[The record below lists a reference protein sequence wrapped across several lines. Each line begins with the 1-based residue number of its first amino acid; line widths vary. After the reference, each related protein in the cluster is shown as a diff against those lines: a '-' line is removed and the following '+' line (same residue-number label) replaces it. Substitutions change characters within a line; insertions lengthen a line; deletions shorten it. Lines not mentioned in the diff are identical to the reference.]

1 MILARYS
8 QRFTKL
14 ILLKRSIKHR
24 YFDYLSNYNTLDLFE
39 CLYKNFEVNYWE
51 KSKRSLAAWLCGR
64 QPIHFAASKPFLLQY
79 RNQFLTQWWMQLLYK
94 ASVEMC
100 FPNVTVRNGFNGR
113 LNFKKPFMTTV

>member
-64 QPIHFAASKPFLLQY
+64 QPIHFAASKPFLLQQKSIF
-79 RNQFLTQWWMQLLYK
+79 N
-94 ASVEMC
+94 SVVDATALQS
-100 FPNVTVRNGFNGR
+100 FSGNVLPKRHG
-113 LNFKKPFMTTV
+113 KKWF